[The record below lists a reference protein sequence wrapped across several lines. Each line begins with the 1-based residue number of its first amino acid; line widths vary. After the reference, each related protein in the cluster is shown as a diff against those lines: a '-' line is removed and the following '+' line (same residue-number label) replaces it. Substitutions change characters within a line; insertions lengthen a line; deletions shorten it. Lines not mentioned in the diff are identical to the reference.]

1 MLLND
6 DTSVAESVA
15 SNLLELTQETKK
27 LMKSECDADDRQA
40 NEVND
45 EWNKYRIIEI
55 LGEGS
60 YGKVYKVQ
68 RLIPSEDIEQ
78 VY

>member
-1 MLLND
+1 
-6 DTSVAESVA
+6 
-15 SNLLELTQETKK
+15 
-27 LMKSECDADDRQA
+27 MKSECDADDRQA

>member
-6 DTSVAESVA
+6 DTSAAESVA